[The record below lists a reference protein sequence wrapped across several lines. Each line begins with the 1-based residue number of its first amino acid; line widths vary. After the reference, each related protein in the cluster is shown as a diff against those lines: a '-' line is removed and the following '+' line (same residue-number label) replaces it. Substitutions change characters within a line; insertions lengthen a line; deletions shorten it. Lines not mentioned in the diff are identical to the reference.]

1 MNGTRIANYLAGKVT
16 ILPFHRRWLGRV
28 FAPDVQIGV
37 LSCTRGSAKTW
48 LFGQLG
54 AASITP
60 DSQLFER
67 GIETLIV
74 SASLE
79 QSRTMLGFVR
89 EALGDDAD
97 REYRFLDSGQRLAVT
112 HKPTATRLRV
122 LSSDGKRAM
131 GLANYR
137 TILADEPGAWQSR
150 GGALMWDAL
159 RQSLGK
165 RPNQRLLMIGTR
177 APGDPNGWWCN
188 LLEAG
193 SGDGVHVEVIAAPED
208 REDDPQPWDSWRV
221 IRKANP
227 LIMANPTLR
236 KTILRERNRAR
247 RDPSERA
254 SFEAYRLNRNVD
266 VRSEVLI
273 SLADWKGVEAR
284 PVPDRAGKPILAL
297 DLGSTRSWSAAWVL
311 YSSGRSELY
320 AMAPGIPSLA
330 EVEKRDGLQKNIYRQ
345 LQDAGVLIIDEG
357 VRVSRPS
364 KLIDHLVALGIRPA
378 VTICDT
384 HAANAL
390 RDCVNGR
397 WPIRIRKQKW
407 EQATEDIAAFRKLV
421 YDGPLSVAP
430 EGRPLARLGLREV
443 DVRSDDSG
451 SASRLFKRRGDR
463 SRDDPAQAGV
473 LAAGLF
479 ARSNFGARVPRKP
492 PRLVT
497 FG

>member
-1 MNGTRIANYLAGKVT
+1 MNGTRIADYLAGRVT

-54 AASITP
+54 AASIRP
-60 DSQLFER
+60 ESPLFDR
-67 GIETLIV
+67 GVETLIV
-74 SASLE
+74 SASME
-79 QSRTMLGFVR
+79 QSRTMIAFVK
-89 EALGDDAD
+89 EALGEAAERD
-97 REYRFLDSGQRLAVT
+97 YGFTDSSQRLAVT
-112 HKPTATRLRV
+112 HKATKTRLRV

-131 GLANYR
+131 GLANYKN
-137 TILADEPGAWQSR
+137 ILADEPGAWQTR

-165 RPNQRLLMIGTR
+165 RADQRLLMIGTR

-188 LLEAG
+188 LLAAG

-208 REDDPQPWDSWRV
+208 REDDPQPWDAWPV

-254 SFEAYRLNRNVD
+254 SFQAYRLNRNVD

-273 SLADWKGVEAR
+273 SLADWKAVEAR
-284 PVPDRAGKPILAL
+284 PVPDRAGKVILAL
-297 DLGSTRSWSAAWVL
+297 DLGSTRSWSAAWCL
-311 YSSGRSELY
+311 WPSGRSEVY
-320 AMAPGIPSLA
+320 ALAPGIPALA
-330 EVEKRDGLQKNIYRQ
+330 EVEKRDGLEKGIYRQ

-357 VRVSRPS
+357 VRVSRPA
-364 KLIDHLVALGIRPA
+364 KLIAHLVERGIRPA
-378 VTICDT
+378 VVIADT
-384 HAANAL
+384 FAVNAL
-390 RDCVNGR
+390 RDCVSNR
-397 WPIRIRKQKW
+397 WQILLRKTKW
-407 EQATEDIAAFRKLV
+407 EQATEDIAAFRKISF
-421 YDGPLSVAP
+421 DGPLSVAP
-430 EGRPLARLGLREV
+430 EGRALARLGLREV

-479 ARSNFGARVPRKP
+479 ARSKFGSRVARKP
-492 PRLVT
+492 PRLVSI
-497 FG
+497 G